1 MLASVRSASWY
12 ERAPSP
18 GNPLLPP
25 RSVPQRLQPTG
36 ITGTTLRSRRSWAPS
51 NWELATRHSRATP
64 APRLKLR
71 RPRRSATRSASSS
84 RLAPRRSTRAL
95 RRRPM
100 RIANAFKSR
109 AAKALVSTSRC
120 RRHPPVMQCAST
132 SPFSA
137 WRVVLT
143 VLPSLTGRAG
153 ARIRINSS
161 RGTMGGAGMPRSA
174 ESGSES
180 HRRRRWKPIGSASTC
195 RCAAFP
201 HCCFPVVV
209 PTLPQECSFYEIEVP
224 GLGLT
229 TECLPTT
236 HASETEEIAMM
247 AAGGTVGALA
257 CLLRLIFNPS
267 AK

>member
-1 MLASVRSASWY
+1 MPASARSASWY
-12 ERAPSP
+12 ERAQTP
-18 GNPLLPP
+18 GNPLLPQ
-25 RSVPQRLQPTG
+25 RSVPQRLQTAG
-36 ITGTTLRSRRSWAPS
+36 ITGTTLRSRRRWAPF

-71 RPRRSATRSASSS
+71 RPQRSATRSASSS

-100 RIANAFKSR
+100 RIASALQSE

-120 RRHPPVMQCAST
+120 RLRPPVMQCAST
-132 SPFSA
+132 SPSSE
-137 WRVVLT
+137 WRVVLA
-143 VLPSLTGRAG
+143 VLHSLTGRAG
-153 ARIRINSS
+153 VRIQISSS
-161 RGTMGGAGMPRSA
+161 RVTMGGAGMPRSA

-180 HRRRRWKPIGSASTC
+180 FKRRNRQLIGSASTC
-195 RCAAFP
+195 RCAPFA

-257 CLLRLIFNPS
+257 CLLRLIFNPN